1 MGLDRR
7 AVSPR
12 VVGVVTVAR
21 SDYGHLRPVLDALA
35 DTPGL
40 ALRLFVAGTHL
51 SALHGE
57 TVRDIEADGWPVAAR
72 IETVGADDSPRGV
85 AEMTARAVAG
95 FAAAF
100 SAHRPD
106 LLLVL
111 GDRYEMLAAAL
122 AALPF
127 TIPVAHVHGGEIS
140 EGAIDNQLRHAL
152 TKLAHLHFAS
162 APLHAERIAALGE
175 ERWRIHTVGGP
186 GLDRIRTTALL
197 PRDKVAAEL
206 GLLDGHPWLIVTFHP
221 ATLEAEAAA
230 AQADEVLAALEGL
243 DAAVVLT
250 YPGADTAGRRI
261 IARLEAFAARTP
273 RARLVP
279 HLGDALYLSLLS
291 HADAMVGNSS
301 SGLIEAPSFALPVV
315 NVGSRQA
322 GRLRGANVIDA
333 PPERA
338 AIAAALASALAPGF
352 RAQLRDVPNPYGDG
366 HAAARI
372 AETLRT
378 VTLDG
383 TLVRKRWAA

>member
-1 MGLDRR
+1 MS
-7 AVSPR
+7 AR
-12 VVGVVTVAR
+12 VIGVVTVAR

-35 DTPGL
+35 DAPGL
-40 ALRLFVAGTHL
+40 TLRLFVAGTHL
-51 SALHGE
+51 SPLHGQ
-57 TVRDIEADGWPVAAR
+57 TVRDIEADGWPIAAR
-72 IETVGADDSPRGV
+72 IETVGPDDSPRGV

-95 FAAAF
+95 WAAAF
-100 SAHRPD
+100 AAHRPD
-106 LLLVL
+106 VLLVL

-127 TIPVAHVHGGEIS
+127 AIPVAHIHGGEIS

-162 APLHAERIAALGE
+162 APEHAQRIAAMGE
-175 ERWRIHTVGGP
+175 ERWRIHTVGAP
-186 GLDRIRTTALL
+186 GLDRIRTTALW
-197 PRDKVAAEL
+197 PRDKVAADL
-206 GLLDGHPWLIVTFHP
+206 GLAEARPWLVVTFHP
-221 ATLEAEAAA
+221 ATLDTDPAA
-230 AQADEVLAALEGL
+230 AQADEVLAALERL
-243 DAAVVLT
+243 DAALVLT
-250 YPGADTAGRRI
+250 YPGADTAGRSV
-261 IARLEAFAARTP
+261 IARLEAFAVRTP
-273 RARLVP
+273 RARLAP

-338 AIAAALASALAPGF
+338 AIGAALTAALSPAF
-352 RAQLRDVPNPYGDG
+352 RARLREAANPYGDG

-378 VTLDG
+378 VTLDAA
-383 TLVRKRWAA
+383 LVRKRWAA